1 MGRLNLAVQDKLERS
16 FRRAAFRKLG
26 YRKGSLQKAVEEAL
40 QEWIQRSG
48 VGTAYQVYQ
57 VPDKPNDKANG

>member
-1 MGRLNLAVQDKLERS
+1 MAVQDELERR
-16 FRRAAFRKLG
+16 FREAAFRKFG
-26 YRKGSLQKAVEEAL
+26 YRKGSLQKVLEEAL
-40 QEWIQRSG
+40 NEWIQRSG